1 MLKNYT
7 LLSVH
12 ASILVSPIDD
22 DDDENL
28 VFLFMGV
35 RFIIGFFFA
44 GIPWY
49 VGAFVLLCT
58 IVDHREKPGYVAC
71 TIAVSSPPPPL
82 AARPPELLVP
92 PPPPKIPSFCE
103 R

>member
-12 ASILVSPIDD
+12 ASILVSPMDD

-71 TIAVSSPPPPL
+71 TIAVSSPPPL
-82 AARPPELLVP
+82 SPPAP
-92 PPPPKIPSFCE
+92 QSF
-103 R
+103 